1 MQPTL
6 NPNLKEFWKTQFMP
20 DGTPV
25 IGRVLEGGRM
35 SSKSHDAA
43 GVAIARANFH
53 QERFLCTRMYQNRIA
68 DSVYTLLKDKI
79 SYFKLSH
86 NFKIYADAIEH
97 KYNDSL
103 FRFYGIARNI
113 DEIKSFEG
121 ATVWWN
127 EESHN
132 LTQPMFTTIRPT
144 VMRNAGAEM
153 WFTLNPNLV
162 SDYSYQR
169 LIARPPKGFLV
180 RKINY
185 PENPFLTESALA
197 DILSEFEEDEELANH
212 IYLGVPRSDD
222 DKSIIKRSWVEAAVD
237 AHVKLDLDMTGA
249 RCVGYDVADD
259 GGDRN
264 SVTIFDGCIAI
275 KLDKWKAGEDELRES
290 ALRAWSYVHDGRLV
304 YDCIGVGAHTGSTL
318 KSINVPKNYFKFN
331 AGDAVAKPDRL
342 FAPGITNKKKF
353 ENRKA
358 QAWQDVADRLR
369 NTFNAV
375 TKGKQYPV
383 EELISISSGISEIED
398 LKTELSTPR
407 RDYSRR
413 GLDMVESKKDI
424 KKRLDGKSHDLAD
437 SFIMGACP
445 HLADIEE
452 ISIFDIDI
460 EEDDNNEYED
470 QFDDMYY

>member
-6 NPNLKEFWKTQFMP
+6 NPNLKSFWKTRNLP

-53 QERFLCTRMYQNRIA
+53 TERFLCTRMYQNRIA

-79 SYFKLSH
+79 SYFGLQSQ
-86 NFKIYADAIEH
+86 FKVYADAIEH
-97 KYNDSL
+97 RFNDSL

-132 LTQPMFTTIRPT
+132 LTQQMFTIIRPT
-144 VMRNAGAEM
+144 VMRNPGAEM
-153 WFTLNPNLV
+153 WFTLNPRLV

-169 LIARPPKGFLV
+169 LIAKPPKGFLV

-185 PENPFLTESALA
+185 DENPFLGEAALS
-197 DILSEFEEDEELANH
+197 DIQAEFDEDKELATH
-212 IYLGVPRSDD
+212 IYLGVPLSDD
-222 DKSIIKRSWVEAAVD
+222 DRSVIKRSWVEAAID
-237 AHVKLDLDMTGA
+237 AHIKLGIDLSGA
-249 RCVGYDVADD
+249 RCAGYDVADD

-264 SVTIFDGCIAI
+264 SVTVFDGAIAI
-275 KLDKWKAGEDELRES
+275 HLDAWKAGEDELRES
-290 ALRAWSYVHDGRLV
+290 ALRAWGHVGNGKLI
-304 YDCIGVGAHTGSTL
+304 YDSIGVGAHTGSTL
-318 KSINVPKNYFKFN
+318 KSVTDDQRYHKFN
-331 AGDAVAKPDRL
+331 AGDAVVNPDNEYS
-342 FAPGITNKKKF
+342 PGITNKQKF
-353 ENRKA
+353 ENLKA
-358 QAWQDVADRLR
+358 QAWQDVADRMR

-375 TKGKQYPV
+375 TKGREYDPS
-383 EELISISSGISEIED
+383 ELISISSEIPQLEE
-398 LKTELSTPR
+398 LKNELCEPHK
-407 RDYSRR
+407 DYSKR
-413 GLDMVESKKDI
+413 GLDMVESKKDV
-424 KKRLDGKSHDLAD
+424 KKRLEKSHDLSD

-445 HLADIEE
+445 HLVEPSYNWDAW
-452 ISIFDIDI
+452 
-460 EEDDNNEYED
+460 
-470 QFDDMYY
+470 